1 MVVSLREVDVVLRGG
16 WYWQVIEVV
25 SGDCVVVAD
34 DAAPY
39 GSPAAERRVN
49 LSSIR
54 APRIGNPKKDEKP
67 AAYAREA
74 KEYLRNLL
82 IGQQVWQNPH
92 MIVTF

>member
-1 MVVSLREVDVVLRGG
+1 MTGG
-16 WYWQVIEVV
+16 WQVIEVV

-54 APRIGNPKKDEKP
+54 APKIGNPKKEERP

-82 IGQQVWQNPH
+82 IGQQVQYGCK
-92 MIVTF
+92 MFLILI

>member
-1 MVVSLREVDVVLRGG
+1 M
-16 WYWQVIEVV
+16 V

-54 APRIGNPKKDEKP
+54 APRIGNPKKEEKP

-82 IGQQVWQNPH
+82 IGQQVTNGS
-92 MIVTF
+92 IDDDSDLCLLCICINVGGLLL

>member
-1 MVVSLREVDVVLRGG
+1 
-16 WYWQVIEVV
+16 VV
-25 SGDCVVVAD
+25 SGDCIVVAD

-82 IGQQVWQNPH
+82 IGNQVRKNPLTV
-92 MIVTF
+92 IQTFTRSVFGSMFEYYPWK

>member
-1 MVVSLREVDVVLRGG
+1 
-16 WYWQVIEVV
+16 
-25 SGDCVVVAD
+25 VVAD

-82 IGQQVWQNPH
+82 IGNQVRKNPLTV
-92 MIVTF
+92 IQTFTRSVFGSMFEYYPWK